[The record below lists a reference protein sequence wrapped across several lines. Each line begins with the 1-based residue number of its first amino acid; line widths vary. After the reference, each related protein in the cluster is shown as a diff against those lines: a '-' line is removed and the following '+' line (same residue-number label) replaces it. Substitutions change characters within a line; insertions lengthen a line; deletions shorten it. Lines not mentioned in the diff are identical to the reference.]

1 MQCSCVLSLVC
12 ILSEDEDAGQIIEL
26 PQTGAFTIG
35 RSKKCN
41 HPVSCRKVSHMHCVL
56 YMTGN
61 TPDVWLKDQSMNGT
75 WVGASRIGKGQQVC
89 LSNGDQVSLLG
100 PVTSTS
106 DSANLP
112 FAFELRV
119 TFESKK
125 MPIHLPGA
133 GSPRHLGLPDLQ
145 PWRNDP
151 RGLITLQQGR
161 LHEPRV
167 PEASHQQR
175 VGHSFGCASAP
186 AVHLASHPRVNE
198 LSAGKARWQGEVAGS
213 ASTVR
218 TFGEVTSSISS
229 VHSSHL
235 ADTDHVRAWGSSNRS
250 HSNTQP
256 TKGRA
261 ALMSDAAHQMKHVA
275 LMSDASHQMKH
286 AALMSDASHQRKQL
300 TNHAKAR
307 PYQPQK
313 QDARRRLQA
322 DGSVRQ
328 VLLTPGTDPLEQVQP
343 SSRCVTA
350 TGPPRHVSYRYP
362 TRSQPTLHFTRP
374 DS

>member
-1 MQCSCVLSLVC
+1 M
-12 ILSEDEDAGQIIEL
+12 
-26 PQTGAFTIG
+26 
-35 RSKKCN
+35 
-41 HPVSCRKVSHMHCVL
+41 
-56 YMTGN
+56 
-61 TPDVWLKDQSMNGT
+61 
-75 WVGASRIGKGQQVC
+75 
-89 LSNGDQVSLLG
+89 
-100 PVTSTS
+100 
-106 DSANLP
+106 
-112 FAFELRV
+112 
-119 TFESKK
+119 
-125 MPIHLPGA
+125 
-133 GSPRHLGLPDLQ
+133 
-145 PWRNDP
+145 
-151 RGLITLQQGR
+151 
-161 LHEPRV
+161 
-167 PEASHQQR
+167 
-175 VGHSFGCASAP
+175 GHSFGCASAP